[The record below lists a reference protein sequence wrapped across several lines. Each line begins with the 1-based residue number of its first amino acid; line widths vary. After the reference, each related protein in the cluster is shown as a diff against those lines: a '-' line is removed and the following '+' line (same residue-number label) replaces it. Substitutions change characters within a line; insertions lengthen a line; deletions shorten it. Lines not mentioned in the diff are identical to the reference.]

1 MDKRGWIKV
10 YRELMYKPI
19 WKQTTPQQ
27 KVILVTIL
35 LSANHEA
42 NTWIYNGKTYQCEP
56 GQFVTSL
63 ENLAADCG
71 KGVTIQNL
79 RTALKL
85 FEKLGFLTEQ
95 STKNG
100 RLITVVN
107 WEKYQGQGDMLTN
120 EITDSQQSI
129 NKASTDSLTTIKE
142 IKNDKNVKNEKKDKT
157 GKPGAPSP
165 ECLEIID
172 FLNQTTGQNY
182 RPTTKATQRAI
193 NGRLTEGNTVE
204 DFKTVIRSKAE
215 EWLHDDKM
223 RKYLTPDTLFTPS
236 NFEKY
241 LQAAKAQPPKPEKY
255 SGLSEIMAKRT
266 EETLQKTLDPDDGYD
281 YGEFQ

>member
-142 IKNDKNVKNEKKDKT
+142 IKNDKNVKNEKK
-157 GKPGAPSP
+157 GNIGAHSA
-165 ECLEIID
+165 ECKEIID
-172 FLNQTTGQNY
+172 YFNEKTGTKYKHTSKSTQT
-182 RPTTKATQRAI
+182 AI
-193 NGRLTEGNTVE
+193 NARLNDGFSVD
-204 DFKTVIRSKAE
+204 DFKAVIDIKVKK
-215 EWLHDDKM
+215 WLNDPKM
-223 RKYLTPDTLFTPS
+223 RDYLRPETLFAASHFESYLNETIAEKPQTPD
-236 NFEKY
+236 KY
-241 LQAAKAQPPKPEKY
+241 P
-255 SGLSEIMAKRT
+255 GLSERMARDT
-266 EETLQKTLDPDDGYD
+266 EATLQNPRFSDDSPFD
-281 YGEFQ
+281 